1 MTRWLPFAAAP
12 VFTIMALVTAAQEG
26 GMPFCSASA
35 VPGLS
40 GMAPMYLL
48 MAVFHSAP
56 WLKAISRQQ
65 DVTLFRTLNRSGDVQ
80 TLEQKP

>member
-12 VFTIMALVTAAQEG
+12 AFTIMALVTAAQEG
-26 GMPFCSASA
+26 GMPFCSAGD

-56 WLKAISRQQ
+56 WLKAISRQRGA
-65 DVTLFRTLNRSGDVQ
+65 TLSQTLNRSGDVQ
-80 TLEQKP
+80 TMEQKP